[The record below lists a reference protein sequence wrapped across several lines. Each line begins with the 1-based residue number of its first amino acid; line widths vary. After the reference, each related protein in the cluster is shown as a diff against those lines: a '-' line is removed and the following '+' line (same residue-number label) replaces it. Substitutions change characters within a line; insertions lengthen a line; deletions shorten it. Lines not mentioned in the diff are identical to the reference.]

1 MFLGRK
7 DFQIKHQGCYRIE
20 LGEIE
25 TAVLAIPGVRNG
37 CCLFDAERD
46 EIICVYTG
54 EVGSDDLDGAL
65 RERLPVYMLPNRYER
80 PKSLPMTING
90 KIDRTG
96 LKAVYIDVEN

>member
-1 MFLGRK
+1 MVICDLC
-7 DFQIKHQGCYRIE
+7 GCAFDLR
-20 LGEIE
+20 
-25 TAVLAIPGVRNG
+25 RNG

-80 PKSLPMTING
+80 PQSLPMTIND
-90 KIDRTG
+90 KIDRVRLTR
-96 LKAVYIDVEN
+96 AYIGSEHRPGERMP